1 MDNIECVI
9 WDTITESA
17 KTRFNYTALS
27 KKLNAKK
34 ESIIES
40 IILIIVT
47 DFASGTAKKQIVT
60 KLIQKA
66 LQNNLIWEEF
76 EIIHFV
82 DDAEKL
88 FDIEIHTANVV
99 NEMIKEHKDLNE
111 VLSTVN
117 NMVY

>member
-1 MDNIECVI
+1 MMSR
-9 WDTITESA
+9 ITSY
-17 KTRFNYTALS
+17 NVCYT
-27 KKLNAKK
+27 KLLR
-34 ESIIES
+34 

-88 FDIEIHTANVV
+88 FDIER
-99 NEMIKEHKDLNE
+99 
-111 VLSTVN
+111 N
-117 NMVY
+117 NFV